1 MSRLMT
7 NPCLPACLQADLQ
20 HVSRQYV
27 DCLIT
32 YAMDGSRSS
41 YDMLVMTQNLLN
53 DLATEAAGWMDS
65 TSMEAV
71 L

>member
-1 MSRLMT
+1 MNTLMT

-20 HVSRQYV
+20 HVSKRYV

-65 TSMEAV
+65 SMEAA
-71 L
+71 